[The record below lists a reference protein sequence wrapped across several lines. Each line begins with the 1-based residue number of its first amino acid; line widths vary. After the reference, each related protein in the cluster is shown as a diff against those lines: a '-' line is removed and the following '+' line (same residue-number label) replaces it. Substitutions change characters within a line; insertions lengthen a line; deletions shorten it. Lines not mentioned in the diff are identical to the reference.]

1 MKKMS
6 KLGKSVL
13 LSSLAIL
20 AFGGIAAGTTYA
32 LFTDSQ
38 ETAVTVT
45 AGKVQI
51 QPTFTAKL
59 YSPRSINLDG
69 SIAKDNNDAS
79 TTRAIGVGK
88 SATFKNGGKVTV
100 TDKGLQ
106 IENMT
111 AGDKVTLTV
120 NPKNLSTVKTKYR
133 QRLVFDKDSDFKA
146 IMENVKISENSENG
160 FNTGVW
166 QDLSAGAELKPFDL
180 TIEIPT
186 TAKGGIDKF
195 GFSLFFDAIQGNANV
210 VSSPFVDNVFNLDN
224 IILSRADHGIEV
236 SSGTK
241 TIEGNGVVSVRSGD
255 NGKYAMAVS
264 VMNGATAIINGGYF
278 TQDLDVDENSQWDM
292 IYCQK
297 GKIEINGGTF
307 KSATPKWTLNC
318 LDSAYADGTAKIVV
332 KGGKFYKYNPAES
345 MTEPDGVAANFVAD
359 GYKVVQDG
367 DWYEVVKDINEVSLG
382 VDDKLTDQE
391 VNSTKPNVFNLAK
404 GGTYETYGST
414 KFKESNVSF
423 VGSGSPEETTFNICS
438 NIAQTGEGGSDYSL
452 ENSIVSFENVTISDK
467 VKNGDFRGIVRA
479 RSLSFTNCII
489 SGRESYWG
497 DGDVHFKDCVFEDTG
512 DWNMWAYSGKKFVF
526 DNCTFETS
534 KGAVNAYKTSTN
546 ETTELTFNNCNFELV
561 NATSSKKPIIQ
572 IGEDNGDTNT
582 FIIHLNHIQVS
593 GDFATGTGTYIGD
606 DHYVLNKNNKSAD
619 HCVVYVDGVLQA

>member
-20 AFGGIAAGTTYA
+20 VFGGIAAGTTYA

-69 SIAKDNNDAS
+69 SIAINNNAAS
-79 TTRAIGVGK
+79 TSRAIGVGK
-88 SATFKNGGKVTV
+88 FATFKNGGKVTV

-120 NPKNLSTVKTKYR
+120 NPENLSTVKTKYR
-133 QRLVFDKDSDFKA
+133 QRLVFDEDSDFEA
-146 IMENVKISENSENG
+146 IMENIKISENSENG

-166 QDLSAGAELKPFDL
+166 KDLSVGAELKPFDL

-195 GFSLFFDAIQGNANV
+195 GFSLFFDAIQGNAN

-241 TIEGNGVVSVRSGD
+241 TIEGNGVVSVRSAD
-255 NGKYAMAVS
+255 NGEYAMAVS

-278 TQDLDVDENSQWDM
+278 TQDLDVAENSQWDM
-292 IYCQK
+292 IYCQT
-297 GKIEINGGTF
+297 GTIEINGGTF

-367 DWYEVVKDINEVSLG
+367 DWYEVVKDINVVSLG
-382 VDDKLTDQE
+382 VDDKLIDQE
-391 VNSTKPNVFNLAK
+391 VYSTKPNVFNLSK

-414 KFKESNVSF
+414 KFKESDVSF

-438 NIAQTGEGGSDYSL
+438 NIAQPGEGGADYSF

-467 VKNGDFRGIVRA
+467 VKNSDFRGFVRA
-479 RSLSFTNCII
+479 KSLSFTNCII

-497 DGDVHFKDCVFEDTG
+497 DGDVYFKDCVFEDTS
-512 DWNMWAYSGKKFVF
+512 DWNMWAYSGKNFVF
-526 DNCTFETS
+526 DNCTFKTS
-534 KGAVNAYKTSTN
+534 KGAVNAYKTDKN
-546 ETTELTFNNCNFELV
+546 EKTELTFNNCKFELV
-561 NATSSKKPIIQ
+561 NKSSSEKPIIQ
-572 IGEDNGDTNT
+572 IGEDYGDTNT
-582 FIIHLNHIQVS
+582 FVIHLNNIQVS
-593 GDFATGTGTYIGD
+593 GGFANGAGTYIGAA
-606 DHYVLNKNNKSAD
+606 HYVLNKNNKSAE

>member
-6 KLGKSVL
+6 KLGKTVL

-59 YSPRSINLDG
+59 YSPCSINLDG
-69 SIAKDNNDAS
+69 SIAENNNDAS
-79 TTRAIGVGK
+79 TSGAIGVGK
-88 SATFKNGGKVTV
+88 FATFKNGGKVTV

-133 QRLVFDKDSDFKA
+133 QRLVFDEASDFEA

-166 QDLSAGAELKPFDL
+166 KDLSVGAELKPFDL

-210 VSSPFVDNVFNLDN
+210 VSGPFVDNVFNLDN

-241 TIEGNGVVSVRSGD
+241 TIEGNGVVSVRSAD
-255 NGKYAMAVS
+255 NGEYAMAVS

-278 TQDLDVDENSQWDM
+278 TQDLDVAENSQWDM
-292 IYCQK
+292 IYCQT
-297 GKIEINGGTF
+297 GTIEINGGTF

-367 DWYEVVKDINEVSLG
+367 DWYEVVKDINVVSLG
-382 VDDKLTDQE
+382 VDDKLIDQE
-391 VNSTKPNVFNLAK
+391 VYSTKPNVFNLTK
-404 GGTYETYGST
+404 GGTYETYGSN
-414 KFKESNVSF
+414 KFKESDVSF

-438 NIAQTGEGGSDYSL
+438 NIAQPGEGGADYSF
-452 ENSIVSFENVTISDK
+452 ENSIVSFENVTILDK
-467 VKNGDFRGIVRA
+467 VKNGDYRGFVRA
-479 RSLSFTNCII
+479 KSLSFTNCII

-497 DGDVHFKDCVFEDTG
+497 VGDVYFKNCVFEDTG
-512 DWNMWAYSGKKFVF
+512 DWNMWAYSGKNFVF
-526 DNCTFETS
+526 DNCTFKTS
-534 KGAVNAYKTSTN
+534 KGAVNAYKTNKN
-546 ETTELTFNNCNFELV
+546 EKTELTFNNCKFELV
-561 NATSSKKPIIQ
+561 NKPSSKKPIIQ

-582 FIIHLNHIQVS
+582 FVIHLNEIHVS
-593 GDFATGTGTYIGD
+593 DGFATDAGTYIGV
-606 DHYVLNKNNKSAD
+606 DHYVLNKTNKRAD